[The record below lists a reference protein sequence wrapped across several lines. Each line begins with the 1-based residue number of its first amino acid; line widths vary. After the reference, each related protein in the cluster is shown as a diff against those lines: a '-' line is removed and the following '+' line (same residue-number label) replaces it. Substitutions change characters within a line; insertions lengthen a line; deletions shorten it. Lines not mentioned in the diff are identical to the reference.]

1 MCVYILLFV
10 SVYSCWPT
18 RFYGINDNNIISFG
32 GAGYLF
38 DNVSYDLTKNL
49 FIGLLFA
56 IISIGLIF
64 FFLNNYSIPYF
75 IIAII
80 PNIIPI
86 VVCLGI
92 LFCFDFYFS
101 LMDSFVRYIFTPYY
115 QIRCIKN

>member
-1 MCVYILLFV
+1 MKKKKSFLLRTKDEG
-10 SVYSCWPT
+10 SVITSKKLT
-18 RFYGINDNNIISFG
+18 DVNSQINDNNIISFG

-49 FIGLLFA
+49 FIGLLPA

-101 LMDSFVRYIFTPYY
+101 L
-115 QIRCIKN
+115 